1 MLIYNELIT
10 TTKEYMRN
18 VIQIE
23 PKWLIEVPKVDRFV
37 PQTQLVNFRIVVT

>member
-23 PKWLIEVPKVDRFV
+23 PKWLIEVCLCSPKVLDLR
-37 PQTQLVNFRIVVT
+37 TTAS